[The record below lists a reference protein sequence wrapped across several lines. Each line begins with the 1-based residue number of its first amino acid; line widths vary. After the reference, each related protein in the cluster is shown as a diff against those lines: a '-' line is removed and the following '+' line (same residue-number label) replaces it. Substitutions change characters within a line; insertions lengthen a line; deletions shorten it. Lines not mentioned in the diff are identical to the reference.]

1 MDSGGAPAICCCCGG
16 GGGGAKNGLNRPDL
30 QCSSIPMA
38 LHHRVSLPA
47 ERIHRSSSPRLD
59 PTLRRRGS
67 VSTKAS
73 TSSLLLDHAV
83 RRWKRRQIST
93 PSLTLVEVLALSMA
107 WIGICKQ

>member
-1 MDSGGAPAICCCCGG
+1 
-16 GGGGAKNGLNRPDL
+16 
-30 QCSSIPMA
+30 MA
-38 LHHRVSLPA
+38 LRHRVSLPA

-83 RRWKRRQIST
+83 RRWKRRRISI
-93 PSLTLVEVLALSMA
+93 PSLTLLEIFSSSMA
-107 WIGICKQ
+107 VWHG